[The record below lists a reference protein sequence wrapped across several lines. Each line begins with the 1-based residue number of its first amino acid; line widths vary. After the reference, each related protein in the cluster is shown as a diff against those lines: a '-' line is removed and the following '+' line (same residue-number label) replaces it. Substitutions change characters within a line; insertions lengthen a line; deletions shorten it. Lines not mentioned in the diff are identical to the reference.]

1 MRPKKSRARF
11 RPFCRLYDSKT
22 AISEIE
28 YVVNEVNKISTS
40 VAGAVEEQSA
50 VTQDI
55 SRSMRNA
62 SQLVAEVTSGFDR
75 IAKSTDDV
83 RQSTDKM
90 KILSGSI
97 AS

>member
-1 MRPKKSRARF
+1 
-11 RPFCRLYDSKT
+11 
-22 AISEIE
+22 
-28 YVVNEVNKISTS
+28 
-40 VAGAVEEQSA
+40 
-50 VTQDI
+50 
-55 SRSMRNA
+55 
-62 SQLVAEVTSGFDR
+62 QLVAEVTSGFDR